1 MKTGILL
8 DSLQLGLYEGLSFA
22 VAAGADGVQ
31 FYASRGELT
40 PWNSS
45 PRDMHL
51 FRQRCADLGLELAA
65 LCGEFGGHGFERA
78 NEHEERIRKTRELID
93 FGLELGTRI
102 VSMHIGVVPE
112 DRNSEIYQ
120 NLRYALSTISEYAG
134 KRGAVLAVETGPEP
148 AERLAAFIVDCGT
161 TGLGVNF
168 DPANLVM
175 VQGSNAATDFA
186 RLAPLVAHV
195 HGKDGI
201 RKKVCDARLIY
212 DSFAEDDFATIDINE
227 YFDELPLGS
236 GAVNFP
242 QLLAAMSD
250 CGYTG
255 FLTIEREAGNQRQT
269 DVAAGIRFLK
279 DQLRNLGI
287 K

>member
-22 VAAGADGVQ
+22 AAAGAEGVQ

-45 PRDMHL
+45 TEDWRR
-51 FRQRCADLGLELAA
+51 FRQKCADLGLELAA

-78 NEHEERIRKTRELID
+78 DEHELRIRKTRELVD
-93 FGLELGTRI
+93 FALELGTRV

-112 DRNSEIYQ
+112 DRNSGIYQ
-120 NLRYALSTISEYAG
+120 NLKYALSEVSNYAG
-134 KRGAVLAVETGPEP
+134 SRGVVLAVETGPEP
-148 AERLAAFIVDCGT
+148 AERLAAFIKDCGT
-161 TGLGVNF
+161 AGLGVNF

-175 VQGSNAATDFA
+175 VQGSNAATDF
-186 RLAPLVAHV
+186 RTLAPLVAHV
-195 HGKDGI
+195 HAKDGI
-201 RKKVCDARLIY
+201 RKKVCNARLIY
-212 DSFAEDDFATIDINE
+212 DSFAEDDFATIDVNDF
-227 YFDELPLGS
+227 FDELPLGS

-242 QLLAAMSD
+242 QLLAAMHDS
-250 CGYTG
+250 GYTG
-255 FLTIEREAGNQRQT
+255 FLTIEREAGNQRRQ
-269 DVAAGIRFLK
+269 DVAEGLKFLK
-279 DQLRNLGI
+279 HQLDKLAA